1 MAVTINADTTNGL
14 VLTPDTSGEISF
26 QSNGTTVAGMNSTGW
41 TGDGSQLTGIT
52 TGKVLQVL
60 ATNKTDTF
68 SGSMASGAELDI
80 TGLSVTIT
88 PSSTS
93 SKILV
98 LTSVY
103 GHNATEGGISF
114 LIHRNGSTIVPAN
127 SGGGYGNGITHGGGL
142 GVTNSAIPAT
152 HTYTVLDSP
161 SSTSALTYKIRIFNT
176 TTTTRTMYVNRAA
189 SDTRVRGTS
198 TITVME
204 IAG

>member
-1 MAVTINADTTNGL
+1 MSVNINADTTNGL
-14 VLTPDTSGEISF
+14 VMTSDTSGEIKL
-26 QSNGTTVAGMNSTGW
+26 QSAGTDIATVDS
-41 TGDGSQLTGIT
+41 SGIT
-52 TGKVLQVL
+52 MASGKGMVATGHVLQVL

-68 SGSMASGAELDI
+68 SGSLVSGGELDI

-103 GHNATEGGISF
+103 GHNATEGGIAY
-114 LIHRNGSTIVPAN
+114 LIHRNGSTIVPAD

-142 GVTNSAIPAT
+142 GVANSAIPAT
-152 HTYTVLDSP
+152 YTYTVLDSP
-161 SSTSALTYKIRIFNT
+161 ASTSALTYKIRIFNT

-198 TITVME
+198 SITVME